1 MRPSLDANLFFYYF
15 SNKVNILS
23 KKDTKMKKIIL
34 SLSMLLTATFAVD
47 CNNAFIK
54 AVVSM
59 IDEPA
64 PTRVDENSVIMGAT
78 CENETLKTTFVIND
92 SEDIKFS
99 KFTKDQ
105 IEEFKKM
112 QTEMLKEDF
121 CSSKNP
127 LIDKASWIY
136 NYEDGKNFTVIN
148 LTKED
153 YK

>member
-1 MRPSLDANLFFYYF
+1 
-15 SNKVNILS
+15 
-23 KKDTKMKKIIL
+23 MKKIIL

-47 CNNAFIK
+47 CDNGFVKVIVKYTN
-54 AVVSM
+54 
-59 IDEPA
+59 DTA
-64 PTRVDENSVIMGAT
+64 PQRVDDNIVIAGSA

-92 SEDIKFS
+92 SDDIKFS

-105 IEEFKKM
+105 IDEFKKM

-121 CSSKNP
+121 CGSKNP

-148 LTKED
+148 LTRED
-153 YK
+153 CK

>member
-1 MRPSLDANLFFYYF
+1 MNRL
-15 SNKVNILS
+15 
-23 KKDTKMKKIIL
+23 IL
-34 SLSMLLTATFAVD
+34 SLFILLTATFAVD

-59 IDEPA
+59 INEPA
-64 PTRVDENSVIMGAT
+64 PTRVDENSVITGAT

-99 KFTKDQ
+99 KFTKEQVD
-105 IEEFKKM
+105 EFKKL

-121 CSSKNP
+121 CGSKNP

-136 NYEDGKNFTVIN
+136 NYENGKNFAVIN

-153 YK
+153 CK

>member
-1 MRPSLDANLFFYYF
+1 MN
-15 SNKVNILS
+15 
-23 KKDTKMKKIIL
+23 KIIL
-34 SLSMLLTATFAVD
+34 SLFMLLTAAFAVD
-47 CNNAFIK
+47 CDNAFIK

-64 PTRVDENSVIMGAT
+64 PTRVDENSVITGAT

-99 KFTKDQ
+99 KFTTEQ
-105 IEEFKKM
+105 IEEFKKL

-136 NYEDGKNFTVIN
+136 NHANGKNFAVIN
-148 LTKED
+148 LTKGD
-153 YK
+153 CK

>member
-1 MRPSLDANLFFYYF
+1 
-15 SNKVNILS
+15 
-23 KKDTKMKKIIL
+23 MKKTIL
-34 SLSMLLTATFAVD
+34 SLSMLLTSTFAVD
-47 CNNAFIK
+47 CDNAFIK

-64 PTRVDENSVIMGAT
+64 PTRVDENSVITGAT
-78 CENETLKTTFVIND
+78 CENETLKTTFAIND

-99 KFTKDQ
+99 KFTKEQ
-105 IEEFKKM
+105 IDEFRKI

-136 NYEDGKNFTVIN
+136 NYANGKNFAVIN
-148 LTKED
+148 LTKGD
-153 YK
+153 CK

>member
-1 MRPSLDANLFFYYF
+1 
-15 SNKVNILS
+15 
-23 KKDTKMKKIIL
+23 MKKIIL
-34 SLSMLLTATFAVD
+34 SLSMLLTSTFAVD
-47 CNNAFIK
+47 CDNAFIK

-92 SEDIKFS
+92 SKDIKFS
-99 KFTKDQ
+99 KFTKEQ
-105 IEEFKKM
+105 IDEFKRM

-121 CSSKNP
+121 CGSKNP

-136 NYEDGKNFTVIN
+136 NYENGKNFTVIN
-148 LTKED
+148 LTRED
-153 YK
+153 CK

>member
-1 MRPSLDANLFFYYF
+1 MN
-15 SNKVNILS
+15 
-23 KKDTKMKKIIL
+23 KIIL
-34 SLSMLLTATFAVD
+34 SLFMLLTATFAVD
-47 CNNAFIK
+47 CDNAFIK

-78 CENETLKTTFVIND
+78 CENETLKTTSVIND

-99 KFTKDQ
+99 KFTKEQ
-105 IEEFKKM
+105 IDEFKKT
-112 QTEMLKEDF
+112 QTEMLKEHF

-136 NYEDGKNFTVIN
+136 NYENGKNFAVIN

-153 YK
+153 CK

>member
-1 MRPSLDANLFFYYF
+1 
-15 SNKVNILS
+15 
-23 KKDTKMKKIIL
+23 MKKIIL
-34 SLSMLLTATFAVD
+34 SLSMLLTSTFAVD

-78 CENETLKTTFVIND
+78 CENETIKTMFVIND

-99 KFTKDQ
+99 KFTKEQVD
-105 IEEFKKM
+105 EFKRM

-136 NYEDGKNFTVIN
+136 NYENGKNFTVIN

-153 YK
+153 CK

>member
-1 MRPSLDANLFFYYF
+1 
-15 SNKVNILS
+15 
-23 KKDTKMKKIIL
+23 MKKIIL

-47 CNNAFIK
+47 CDNAFIK

-59 IDEPA
+59 IDESAPA
-64 PTRVDENSVIMGAT
+64 RVDENSVIMGAI
-78 CENETLKTTFVIND
+78 CENETIKTTFAIND

-105 IEEFKKM
+105 IDEFKKM
-112 QTEMLKEDF
+112 QTEMQKEDF
-121 CSSKNP
+121 CGSKNP

-148 LTKED
+148 LTRED
-153 YK
+153 CK

>member
-1 MRPSLDANLFFYYF
+1 
-15 SNKVNILS
+15 
-23 KKDTKMKKIIL
+23 MKKIIL
-34 SLSMLLTATFAVD
+34 SLSMLLTTMFAVD

-64 PTRVDENSVIMGAT
+64 PTRVDENSVITGAT

-99 KFTKDQ
+99 KEQ

-136 NYEDGKNFTVIN
+136 SYENGKNFTVIN
-148 LTKED
+148 LTKENC
-153 YK
+153 K

>member
-1 MRPSLDANLFFYYF
+1 
-15 SNKVNILS
+15 
-23 KKDTKMKKIIL
+23 MKKIIL
-34 SLSMLLTATFAVD
+34 SLSMLLTSTFAVD
-47 CNNAFIK
+47 CDNAFIK

-64 PTRVDENSVIMGAT
+64 STRVDENSVIMGAA
-78 CENETLKTTFVIND
+78 CENETLKTTFVMND
-92 SEDIKFS
+92 SKDIKFS
-99 KFTKDQ
+99 KFTKEQ
-105 IEEFKKM
+105 IDEFKKL

-136 NYEDGKNFTVIN
+136 NYENGKNFAVIN

-153 YK
+153 CK

>member
-1 MRPSLDANLFFYYF
+1 MN
-15 SNKVNILS
+15 
-23 KKDTKMKKIIL
+23 KIIL
-34 SLSMLLTATFAVD
+34 SLFMLLTAAFAVD
-47 CNNAFIK
+47 CDNAFIK

-64 PTRVDENSVIMGAT
+64 PTRVDENSVITGAT
-78 CENETLKTTFVIND
+78 CENETLKTTFVITD

-99 KFTKDQ
+99 KFTTEQ
-105 IEEFKKM
+105 IEEFKKL

-136 NYEDGKNFTVIN
+136 NHANGKNFTVIN

-153 YK
+153 CK

>member
-1 MRPSLDANLFFYYF
+1 
-15 SNKVNILS
+15 
-23 KKDTKMKKIIL
+23 MKKIIL
-34 SLSMLLTATFAVD
+34 SLFILLTATFAVD
-47 CNNAFIK
+47 CDNAFIK

-78 CENETLKTTFVIND
+78 CENETLKTTLVIND

-99 KFTKDQ
+99 KFTKEQ
-105 IEEFKKM
+105 IDEFKKM

-136 NYEDGKNFTVIN
+136 NYENCKNFTVIN
-148 LTKED
+148 LTRED
-153 YK
+153 CK

>member
-1 MRPSLDANLFFYYF
+1 
-15 SNKVNILS
+15 
-23 KKDTKMKKIIL
+23 MKKIIL
-34 SLSMLLTATFAVD
+34 SLSMLLTSTFAVD

-78 CENETLKTTFVIND
+78 CENKTLKTTFVIND
-92 SEDIKFS
+92 SEDIKFI
-99 KFTKDQ
+99 KFTKEQ
-105 IEEFKKM
+105 IDEFKKL

-136 NYEDGKNFTVIN
+136 NHENGKNFAVIN

-153 YK
+153 CK

>member
-1 MRPSLDANLFFYYF
+1 
-15 SNKVNILS
+15 
-23 KKDTKMKKIIL
+23 MKKIIWT
-34 SLSMLLTATFAVD
+34 LSMLLTATFAVD
-47 CNNAFIK
+47 CDNAFIK

-78 CENETLKTTFVIND
+78 CENEILKTTFIIND

-99 KFTKDQ
+99 KFTKEQ
-105 IEEFKKM
+105 IDEFKKL

-136 NYEDGKNFTVIN
+136 SYKDGKNFAVIN

-153 YK
+153 CK

>member
-1 MRPSLDANLFFYYF
+1 
-15 SNKVNILS
+15 
-23 KKDTKMKKIIL
+23 MKKIIL
-34 SLSMLLTATFAVD
+34 ALSVLLTAAFAVD
-47 CNNAFIK
+47 CDNAFIK

-64 PTRVDENSVIMGAT
+64 PTRVDENSVITGAT

-99 KFTKDQ
+99 KFTKEQ
-105 IEEFKKM
+105 IDEFKKL

-121 CSSKNP
+121 CSSKNH

-136 NYEDGKNFTVIN
+136 NYENGKNFTVIN

-153 YK
+153 CK

>member
-1 MRPSLDANLFFYYF
+1 
-15 SNKVNILS
+15 
-23 KKDTKMKKIIL
+23 MKKIIL
-34 SLSMLLTATFAVD
+34 SLFMLLTATFAVD
-47 CNNAFIK
+47 CDNAFIK

-64 PTRVDENSVIMGAT
+64 PTRVDENSVITGAT

-99 KFTKDQ
+99 KFTKEQVD
-105 IEEFKKM
+105 EFKKL

-121 CSSKNP
+121 CGSKNP

-136 NYEDGKNFTVIN
+136 NHENGKNFAVIN
-148 LTKED
+148 LIKED
-153 YK
+153 CK

>member
-1 MRPSLDANLFFYYF
+1 
-15 SNKVNILS
+15 
-23 KKDTKMKKIIL
+23 MKKIIL
-34 SLSMLLTATFAVD
+34 ALSVLLTAAFAVD
-47 CNNAFIK
+47 CDNAFIK

-92 SEDIKFS
+92 SKDIKFS
-99 KFTKDQ
+99 KFTKEQ
-105 IEEFKKM
+105 IDEFKKL

-136 NYEDGKNFTVIN
+136 NYENGKNFAVIN

-153 YK
+153 CK

>member
-1 MRPSLDANLFFYYF
+1 
-15 SNKVNILS
+15 
-23 KKDTKMKKIIL
+23 MKKTIL
-34 SLSMLLTATFAVD
+34 SLSMLLTSTFAVD
-47 CNNAFIK
+47 CDNAFIK

-64 PTRVDENSVIMGAT
+64 PTRVDENSVITGAT
-78 CENETLKTTFVIND
+78 CENVTLKTTFAINN

-99 KFTKDQ
+99 KFTKEQ
-105 IEEFKKM
+105 IDEFRKI

-136 NYEDGKNFTVIN
+136 NYANGKNFTVIN

-153 YK
+153 CK

>member
-1 MRPSLDANLFFYYF
+1 
-15 SNKVNILS
+15 
-23 KKDTKMKKIIL
+23 MKKIIL
-34 SLSMLLTATFAVD
+34 SLSMLLTSTFAVD

-64 PTRVDENSVIMGAT
+64 PTRVDENSVITGAT

-99 KFTKDQ
+99 KFTKEQ
-105 IEEFKKM
+105 IDEFKKL

-136 NYEDGKNFTVIN
+136 NYENGQELYCDKFDKRGLQVNFLGLPPEI
-148 LTKED
+148 
-153 YK
+153 

>member
-1 MRPSLDANLFFYYF
+1 
-15 SNKVNILS
+15 
-23 KKDTKMKKIIL
+23 MKKIIL
-34 SLSMLLTATFAVD
+34 SLFILLTAAFAVD
-47 CNNAFIK
+47 CDNAFIK

-64 PTRVDENSVIMGAT
+64 PTRVDENSVITGAT
-78 CENETLKTTFVIND
+78 CKNETLKTTFVIND

-99 KFTKDQ
+99 KFTKEQ
-105 IEEFKKM
+105 IDEFRKM

-136 NYEDGKNFTVIN
+136 NYENGKNFTVIN

-153 YK
+153 CK

>member
-1 MRPSLDANLFFYYF
+1 
-15 SNKVNILS
+15 
-23 KKDTKMKKIIL
+23 MKKIIL
-34 SLSMLLTATFAVD
+34 SLFMLLTATFAVD
-47 CNNAFIK
+47 CDNAFIK

-78 CENETLKTTFVIND
+78 CENETLKTTLVIND

-99 KFTKDQ
+99 KFTKEQ
-105 IEEFKKM
+105 IDEFKKM

-136 NYEDGKNFTVIN
+136 SYEDGKNFTVIN

-153 YK
+153 CR

>member
-1 MRPSLDANLFFYYF
+1 
-15 SNKVNILS
+15 
-23 KKDTKMKKIIL
+23 MKKIIL
-34 SLSMLLTATFAVD
+34 SLSMLLTSTFAVD
-47 CNNAFIK
+47 CDNAFIK

-92 SEDIKFS
+92 SADIKFS
-99 KFTKDQ
+99 KFTKEQ
-105 IEEFKKM
+105 IDEFRKM

-136 NYEDGKNFTVIN
+136 NYENGKNFAVIN
-148 LTKED
+148 LIKED
-153 YK
+153 CK

>member
-1 MRPSLDANLFFYYF
+1 
-15 SNKVNILS
+15 
-23 KKDTKMKKIIL
+23 MKKIIL
-34 SLSMLLTATFAVD
+34 SLFIILLTATFAVD

-64 PTRVDENSVIMGAT
+64 PTRVDENSVITGAT

-99 KFTKDQ
+99 KFTKEQ
-105 IEEFKKM
+105 IDEFKKL

-136 NYEDGKNFTVIN
+136 SYENGKNFAVIN

-153 YK
+153 CK

>member
-1 MRPSLDANLFFYYF
+1 
-15 SNKVNILS
+15 
-23 KKDTKMKKIIL
+23 MKKIIL
-34 SLSMLLTATFAVD
+34 SLSMLLTSTFAVD

-92 SEDIKFS
+92 SEDIKFN
-99 KFTKDQ
+99 KFTKEQ
-105 IEEFKKM
+105 IDEFKKM

-136 NYEDGKNFTVIN
+136 NYENCKNFTVIN
-148 LTKED
+148 LTRED
-153 YK
+153 CK

>member
-1 MRPSLDANLFFYYF
+1 
-15 SNKVNILS
+15 
-23 KKDTKMKKIIL
+23 MKKIIL

-99 KFTKDQ
+99 KFTKEQ
-105 IEEFKKM
+105 IDEFKKL

-121 CSSKNP
+121 CGSKNL

-136 NYEDGKNFTVIN
+136 NYANGKNFTVIN

-153 YK
+153 CK

>member
-1 MRPSLDANLFFYYF
+1 
-15 SNKVNILS
+15 
-23 KKDTKMKKIIL
+23 MKKIIL

-64 PTRVDENSVIMGAT
+64 PTRVDENSVIMGAI
-78 CENETLKTTFVIND
+78 CENETLKTTFAIND

-99 KFTKDQ
+99 KFTKEQ
-105 IEEFKKM
+105 IDEFKKM

-136 NYEDGKNFTVIN
+136 NYENCKNFTVIN
-148 LTKED
+148 LTRED
-153 YK
+153 CK

>member
-1 MRPSLDANLFFYYF
+1 MN
-15 SNKVNILS
+15 
-23 KKDTKMKKIIL
+23 KIIL
-34 SLSMLLTATFAVD
+34 SLFMLLTATFAVD
-47 CNNAFIK
+47 CDNAFIK

-99 KFTKDQ
+99 KFNKEQ
-105 IEEFKKM
+105 IDEFRKM

-121 CSSKNP
+121 CGSKNP

-136 NYEDGKNFTVIN
+136 NYENGKNFAVIN

-153 YK
+153 CK

>member
-1 MRPSLDANLFFYYF
+1 
-15 SNKVNILS
+15 
-23 KKDTKMKKIIL
+23 
-34 SLSMLLTATFAVD
+34 MLLTSTFAVD
-47 CNNAFIK
+47 CDNAFIK

-64 PTRVDENSVIMGAT
+64 PTRVDENSVITGAT

-99 KFTKDQ
+99 KFTKEQ
-105 IEEFKKM
+105 IDEFKKL

-136 NYEDGKNFTVIN
+136 NHENGKNFAVIN
-148 LTKED
+148 LTKGD
-153 YK
+153 CK

>member
-1 MRPSLDANLFFYYF
+1 
-15 SNKVNILS
+15 
-23 KKDTKMKKIIL
+23 MKKIIL
-34 SLSMLLTATFAVD
+34 ALSILLTAAFAVD
-47 CNNAFIK
+47 CDNAFIK

-78 CENETLKTTFVIND
+78 CENET
-92 SEDIKFS
+92 EDIKFS
-99 KFTKDQ
+99 KFNKNQ
-105 IEEFKKM
+105 IDEFKKM

-136 NYEDGKNFTVIN
+136 NYANGKNFTVIN

-153 YK
+153 CK

>member
-1 MRPSLDANLFFYYF
+1 
-15 SNKVNILS
+15 
-23 KKDTKMKKIIL
+23 MKKIIL

-47 CNNAFIK
+47 CDNAFIK

-64 PTRVDENSVIMGAT
+64 PTRIDENSVITGAT

-99 KFTKDQ
+99 KFTKNEIEEIKKMQ
-105 IEEFKKM
+105 IEEIKK
-112 QTEMLKEDF
+112 EF
-121 CSSKNP
+121 CGRDNR
-127 LIDKASWIY
+127 LVDKASWIY
-136 NYEDGKNFTVIN
+136 NHENGKNFTVIN

-153 YK
+153 CR

>member
-1 MRPSLDANLFFYYF
+1 
-15 SNKVNILS
+15 
-23 KKDTKMKKIIL
+23 MKKIIL
-34 SLSMLLTATFAVD
+34 SLSMLLTTMFAVD
-47 CNNAFIK
+47 CDNAFIK

-64 PTRVDENSVIMGAT
+64 PTRVDENSVITGAT
-78 CENETLKTTFVIND
+78 CENETLKTTFAINN

-99 KFTKDQ
+99 KFTKEQ
-105 IEEFKKM
+105 IDEFRKI

-136 NYEDGKNFTVIN
+136 NYANGKNFAVIN
-148 LTKED
+148 LTKGD
-153 YK
+153 CK